1 MKALSY
7 FGMAL
12 VLLGAAALV
21 LYYFSGLINNNLII
35 WGTFAAM
42 LVGIIVYVLASKK
55 CLDKN

>member
-21 LYYFSGLINNNLII
+21 LYYFNGLINNNLII